1 MATRVRLSEDRVNRY
16 RDSLTLAH
24 QQFDAEARPKIELMT
39 KYFKGD
45 QWPAVGKD
53 ASIPRVVA
61 NLLFADIKVMLPV
74 LALRNPKVF
83 VKPVGAT
90 VTVPMPGPNGKP
102 VPTAAQLI
110 NGKPVPA
117 LAAAH
122 AKENLI
128 NWRWRD
134 LRINKQ
140 VRRCLVDSLLAP
152 FGIMKLGY
160 TLKTEKVVAE
170 TDEAELLEVN
180 EAIKGDSPF
189 AVRWSPLD
197 FRVDPEARY
206 PDLSDAG
213 WIAFGW
219 LARLDDI
226 KRNPR
231 YKNTRDLKA
240 TIGMKTDY
248 TGVGGPMRQYDKVRG
263 RDEDFMRVQMWEMWD
278 KREGKLVT
286 LADDHEKVL
295 QFDDWPLKS
304 ESFPAETLAFTEHPD
319 CLYGPPDLYQIIY
332 QQDAYNELSSMILN
346 HVKRFLRKY
355 VASRG
360 AFDEKEMAKLVAPVD
375 GVVIESDAKLT
386 ESIIPVPD
394 AAIPVDWWQ
403 ARGNYREDHDRIS
416 GIADF
421 IRGVAEKVDTATE
434 ASLLQSNLNVR
445 TNDSRD
451 IVEDFAER
459 VSKQLLAIDAQTVDI
474 PKVIPVIGPDG
485 ALALGQFL
493 RVQTRETL
501 LAETDI
507 EVEIGSMQPISE
519 IIKKQDV
526 LQVFQLLRNDPLVDQ
541 FALRKQLTDAYKS
554 TIPGLDR
561 LFIERDVF
569 QQVSQY
575 LQAQQGSTGPEAP
588 KVSISLKGDLSPT
601 LAADLADGQ
610 LGGDTSGHPP
620 APLPPPP
627 ATAGGKAPPRPPA
640 QAPSPPRTPPMAPL
654 GRRPGRGGPPPLQV
668 PGTGEV

>member
-1 MATRVRLSEDRVNRY
+1 
-16 RDSLTLAH
+16 
-24 QQFDAEARPKIELMT
+24 MT